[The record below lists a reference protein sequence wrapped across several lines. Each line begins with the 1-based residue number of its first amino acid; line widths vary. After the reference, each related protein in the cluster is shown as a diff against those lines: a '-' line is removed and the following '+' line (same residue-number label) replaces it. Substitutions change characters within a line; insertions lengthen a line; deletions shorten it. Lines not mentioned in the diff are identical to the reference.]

1 MTIKKGGMSKTTPEA
16 QQLVKN
22 LMQQAENAVCAD
34 CQHNPSK
41 WASSTLG
48 IFICYECSGIHRSLG
63 THISFVRSCTLDGW
77 TPQQAKLMRRV
88 GNKVANQYWEANLPR
103 DFMRPSPF
111 DRMGME
117 NFIRAKYVGHKWAA
131 PGDPPHIT
139 KAHSPYARA
148 SQAPQQPMG
157 MQQQGF
163 QQQPLQRSN
172 VSPARSVDSF
182 TEIQQ
187 QQQLQK
193 PQPQTPEDSEPSA
206 FDFINADIPKE
217 DILPPPPHPSQPSQN
232 SQPSHPSP
240 QATAKVMPKSS
251 SPPPAQHRPHFA
263 KREPSQTPPSVPK
276 QVAQDSSFDFINEMA
291 NQRKPQAVVVESKPV
306 HHGQS
311 LFPRKPRGA
320 ARFMKKPT
328 GEAVINQM
336 LEMSSNAAFRPVS
349 APVNVPIKQDGSQG
363 GALSMFAGLDFS
375 HARHGNQ

>member
-1 MTIKKGGMSKTTPEA
+1 MTKTTPEA

-22 LMQQAENAVCAD
+22 LLQQPENAICAD

-48 IFICYECSGIHRSLG
+48 VFICYECSGIHRSLG
-63 THISFVRSCTLDGW
+63 THITFVRSCTLDGW

-88 GNKVANQYWEANLPR
+88 GNKVANQYWEANLPP

-117 NFIRAKYVGHKWAA
+117 NFIRQKYVNHRWAA

-139 KAHSPYARA
+139 KARSAYARA
-148 SQAPQQPMG
+148 GTMQP
-157 MQQQGF
+157 QQQGF
-163 QQQPLQRSN
+163 QQQPFQPPQQQIPRAQ

-182 TEIQQ
+182 NEIPQQ
-187 QQQLQK
+187 QQQQ
-193 PQPQTPEDSEPSA
+193 QSDGAAEPSA
-206 FDFINADIPKE
+206 FDFIDAPKS
-217 DILPPPPHPSQPSQN
+217 PVQAPQPV
-232 SQPSHPSP
+232 P
-240 QATAKVMPKSS
+240 QAAHNAQTVKTMPKSS
-251 SPPPAQHRPHFA
+251 SPPPSQHKPHFA
-263 KREPSQTPPSVPK
+263 KREPSQTPPTVPTAHT
-276 QVAQDSSFDFINEMA
+276 VAQDSSFDFINEMA
-291 NQRKPQAVVVESKPV
+291 TQRQPQTIVVESKPV

-311 LFPRKPRGA
+311 LFPKKRGV

-336 LEMSSNAAFRPVS
+336 LEMSANHAFRPVS
-349 APVNVPIKQDGSQG
+349 APVNVPIKQDASPG